1 MPLLGTMGSVAA
13 RSFGLFGQVQ
23 LPQPTVLV
31 NTGFAQSVISI
42 TVNTPVGTVNGDML
56 VALITATTTR
66 NAFSSA
72 GWTEA
77 FGSGAFATGFARLTC
92 LYRKLTAAPSAS
104 YTFST
109 NLSVGEVTVAFL
121 AVRPYTT
128 YGGSVIKT
136 FSTVA
141 STTHTIPS
149 SNLST
154 PALMVSG
161 FGFDRSAIAGMTAT
175 DPSGSTR
182 AAYVTGGDTSVY
194 RSTLATYRVFPA
206 VTTGSIVA
214 TTSQSVQSFAGYVLL
229 TL

>member
-1 MPLLGTMGSVAA
+1 MPLLGTRGSVAA

-23 LPQPTVLV
+23 LPQPTVL
-31 NTGFAQSVISI
+31 ISTNNALAVTSI
-42 TVNTPVGTVNGDML
+42 VVNTPVGTVNGDML

-77 FGSGAFATGFARLTC
+77 FGSGAFTIGFARLTC
-92 LYRKLTAAPSAS
+92 LYRKLTAAPSAN

-109 NLSVGEVTVAFL
+109 NLSADVTVALL

-128 YGGSVIKT
+128 YGGNVIKT

-161 FGFDRSAIAGMTAT
+161 FGFDRSATAGMTAT
-175 DPSGSTR
+175 DPAGSTR

-194 RSTLATYRVFPA
+194 RATLATYRVFPA